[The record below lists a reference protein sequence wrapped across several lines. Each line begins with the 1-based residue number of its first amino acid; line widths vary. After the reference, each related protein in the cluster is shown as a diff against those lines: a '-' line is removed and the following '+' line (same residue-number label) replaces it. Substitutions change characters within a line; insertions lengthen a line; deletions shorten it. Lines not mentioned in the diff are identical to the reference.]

1 MQQPEPDVQQPEQDV
16 QQPEPIPDSG
26 TGPVIDEPTDELPI
40 IVPSNAPVPG
50 GRRAVL
56 IAAIAGVVLLAGAVV
71 ALDQRTDPAGATG
84 ARPTEWTAPAA
95 DKADRHLASAGLNGR
110 TEAGFDL
117 VDGASAISLRI
128 GDLGGDLYRIST
140 PSGDGALPRIADR
153 DGRVQLF
160 LDRKPGPNGPVEI
173 LLASRVRWNLRIG
186 GGTKLSTL
194 DLSGAK
200 LGDVDLHGG
209 SDHIVLTLPPP
220 DGTLTVRMT
229 GGVSRFDVHTANLA
243 PVRVRVGS
251 GAGSVVLGGKSHSGV
266 APGAEFTQARWKDTV
281 NRIDVDA
288 VAGMAKLTVEGR

>member
-1 MQQPEPDVQQPEQDV
+1 LSVEQPEQDV
-16 QQPEPIPDSG
+16 QPETHPIPDSG

-40 IVPSNAPVPG
+40 IVPSNAPAPG
-50 GRRAVL
+50 GRRALL
-56 IAAIAGVVLLAGAVV
+56 IAAIVGVVLLAGAVV

-95 DKADRHLASAGLNGR
+95 DKADGGHTASASLNGR

-128 GDLGGDLYRIST
+128 ADLGGDLYRIST
-140 PSGDGALPRIADR
+140 PPGDGALPRTADQ
-153 DGRVQLF
+153 DGRVRLF
-160 LDRKPGPNGPVEI
+160 LDRKPGPNGPVQI
-173 LLASRVRWNLRIG
+173 LLASRVRWNLRIA
-186 GGTKLSTL
+186 GGTKLSTI

-200 LGDVDLHGG
+200 LGDVDLRGG
-209 SDHIVLTLPPP
+209 SDHIDLTLPPP

-266 APGAEFTQARWKDTV
+266 GPGAEFTQARWNDTV